1 VIKVPFSASLGL
13 INGSSL
19 WLNFLLIPGIAV
31 GVVAGRFLLG
41 KINQQVFEWLMVVF
55 SLAGG
60 LRLILAG

>member
-1 VIKVPFSASLGL
+1 MYKRQSLGL
-13 INGSSL
+13 INAPSL
-19 WLNFLLIPGIAV
+19 WLNLLLVPGIAV

-41 KINQQVFEWLMVVF
+41 KINQRAFEWLMIAF